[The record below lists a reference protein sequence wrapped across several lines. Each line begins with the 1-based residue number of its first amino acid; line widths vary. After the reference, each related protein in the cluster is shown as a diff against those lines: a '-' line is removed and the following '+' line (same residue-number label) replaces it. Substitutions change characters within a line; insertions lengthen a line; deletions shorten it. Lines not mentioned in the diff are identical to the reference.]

1 MEMNLAI
8 MPDMKAIPQVNSP
21 AVPLSDGSTQS
32 GKPCE
37 SKFASIVNKE
47 IDGHKNE
54 IATDNSSGTAQGKE
68 LNSKAEK
75 AENTSDLNKSANNTQ
90 KESDKSGKES
100 VLVVKGKKVLKI
112 DKQLLNMIGVSVT
125 ADTNGLQVNL
135 IDQIVGPEITDDE
148 LEQLNNQ
155 QGKNIPADIS
165 LLGSLIDQVVHTEVT
180 DEKPVQSDDQQGQNM
195 PAEDGL
201 TAVLINQLVDTVTD
215 ETSEQLDDEH
225 DHILPAENGL
235 KTGALLYALM
245 NSAVNSTDGPNA
257 DAAQSNSDIMT
268 NVAAVATE
276 KKGQPEHALKAGI
289 FSNALNNDNKRSN
302 DADKGM
308 ENLLKA
314 LAQVDNDGISSD
326 GSKVFSA
333 EKLAESF
340 DEINKNKQDHL
351 KSADLKQDIK
361 NIAVAEGSN
370 NSENIQSK
378 FSPELAGV
386 SGKTGELKNISD
398 TTAKTVK
405 VESVSDNVNFLTHS
419 VAKPESG
426 KPAEATG
433 NTARPS
439 GLTQMLD
446 NIVYVIKGSSKL
458 GVSVNHEILGK
469 LNINLNMDKGVLNVH
484 INAAEKVTREFIENN
499 IQHIVDAL
507 SKDGVSVGGFSV
519 GLRNRNGY
527 EAQDGNVFKMNNE
540 QGSREIQV
548 LDGKARISAI
558 HGLVSVFA

>member
-21 AVPLSDGSTQS
+21 EVPLSVGSTQS

-75 AENTSDLNKSANNTQ
+75 AENTSDLNKSANNPQ
-90 KESDKSGKES
+90 NESDKSGKDIS
-100 VLVVKGKKVLKI
+100 GVQGKKGLKI
-112 DKQLLNMIGVSVT
+112 DKQLLNLIGSSV
-125 ADTNGLQVNL
+125 AANTNDLQVNL
-135 IDQIVGPEITDDE
+135 IDQIAGPEISDDE

-155 QGKNIPADIS
+155 QGQNIPADIS
-165 LLGSLIDQVVHTEVT
+165 LLGSLIDQVADTEVT
-180 DEKPVQSDDQQGQNM
+180 DEKHGQSDDQQGQNM
-195 PAEDGL
+195 PAENGL
-201 TAVLINQLVDTVTD
+201 TAALINQIVDTGTD
-215 ETSEQLDDEH
+215 ETFEQLDDEQ
-225 DHILPAENGL
+225 DHSLPAENGL

-245 NSAVNSTDGPNA
+245 NSAVNSTDDPNA
-257 DAAQSNSDIMT
+257 DAAKGNSDIMT
-268 NVAAVATE
+268 SVATVATE
-276 KKGQPEHALKAGI
+276 KKGQPERGLKAGI
-289 FSNALNNDNKRSN
+289 FSNELNNDNKTSN
-302 DADKGM
+302 DADKGK
-308 ENLLKA
+308 ENLLEA
-314 LAQVDNDGISSD
+314 LSHVDNSGISSD
-326 GSKVFSA
+326 GSKAFSA
-333 EKLAESF
+333 EKLAERF

-351 KSADLKQDIK
+351 KSADLKQGIK
-361 NIAVAEGSN
+361 NIVIAEGNN

-378 FSPELAGV
+378 FSPEPAGV
-386 SGKTGELKNISD
+386 SGKTGEFKNFSD
-398 TTAKTVK
+398 TTEKTVK
-405 VESVSDNVNFLTHS
+405 VESVSDNANLLTNS

-426 KPAEATG
+426 KPMEAIG

-458 GVSVNHEILGK
+458 GVSVNHEVLGK

-507 SKDGVSVGGFSV
+507 SKEGVSVGGFSV

-527 EAQDGNVFKMNNE
+527 EGQEGNVFKMNNE
-540 QGSREIQV
+540 QGSRGIQV